1 MWKNININKQNIVVA
16 TNRAMLIAMPHN
28 SDYNGYSFWHPSKL
42 IREGRHSY
50 AISVGYTDDF
60 TFTLV
65 KYGKGKWK
73 SREIVSQKKIS
84 ASEFE
89 DNFVIM
95 DENIIAPTQS
105 EESYIKVQ
113 DPKKLDLDI
122 QVKEELKNNQ

>member
-65 KYGKGKWK
+65 KYGKGKWN